1 MIFVLT
7 QLFREL
13 AIWTTRHC
21 QPFEPTFI
29 AHLLSTTR
37 YEGLLT
43 TVLIYAASF
52 RYCDIYLFLF
62 GVGTSINGGVNLL
75 LRVWVADRTRASPD
89 CFDVY
94 DVDGSNWPSYQTQD
108 ATFITV
114 FLGTYAVLYRAR
126 CDIFAVAIMILAYG
140 GIVAGDLLLNYHTE
154 SQIAGAVAA
163 GLVVAVA
170 WQIFI
175 RFAVLPYVPWL
186 LRLPFVAYFEY
197 TDALIAPRD
206 VKLE

>member
-7 QLFREL
+7 QLFHEL
-13 AIWTTRHC
+13 AIWTTHHC
-21 QPFEPTFI
+21 QPFRPTFV
-29 AHLLSTTR
+29 AHLLSMTR

-62 GVGTSINGGVNLL
+62 GVGTSINGGINLL
-75 LRVWVADRTRASPD
+75 LRIWVPDDTLASPE

-108 ATFITV
+108 ATFIVV
-114 FLGTYAVLYRAR
+114 FLGTYAVLYCAR
-126 CDIFAVAIMILAYG
+126 CDVFAAGIMLIAYAG
-140 GIVAGDLLLNYHTE
+140 VVAGDLLLNYHTE
-154 SQIAGAVAA
+154 SQVAGGVAA
-163 GLVVAVA
+163 GLVVAVG
-170 WQIFI
+170 WQMFI
-175 RFAVLPYVPWL
+175 RFGILPYVPWL
-186 LRLPFVAYFEY
+186 LRLPLVAYFEY